1 MTKWKRLRRR
11 KERIRT
17 EETLRSG
24 AEEKEV
30 KPADLEKISAKTQH
44 SQEIEKPDSAKTSKS
59 NTILS
64 QIPRYAYLLAIFVL
78 LAGIFFPVVIFG
90 ASFDFVIQGTAIL
103 FLGLIGAILLF
114 KAATLDKKRGVFIA
128 IGFALIVICLALIYH
143 IQQTF
148 SLYLQNP

>member
-44 SQEIEKPDSAKTSKS
+44 SQEIEKPEYIKTSKPK
-59 NTILS
+59 TILA
-64 QIPRYAYLLAIFVL
+64 QIPRYVYLFGFFML
-78 LAGIFFPVVIFG
+78 LSGLFSPLITPNI
-90 ASFDFVIQGTAIL
+90 SFDLVIGGTATL
-103 FLGLIGAILLF
+103 FLGLTGGILLF
-114 KAATLDKKRGVFIA
+114 KAATLDNRQGIFIA
-128 IGFALIVICLALIYH
+128 VGLALIG
-143 IQQTF
+143 I
-148 SLYLQNP
+148 SLVLIFQLQGTSALIY